1 MSESWDQNK
10 FDRWQELR
18 RSLKEC
24 KREKE
29 YAQVIEVAEK
39 IIDLDKEA
47 PFIRIMTP
55 LFYKEIGVACEKLGD
70 LNDAIK
76 NYQLAEDGLKKYRE
90 SNELNK
96 PDDWLKDIQSLSRKI
111 ERLQSKI

>member
-1 MSESWDQNK
+1 MSASWDQKK

-18 RSLKEC
+18 KSLNEC
-24 KREKE
+24 KRAKE
-29 YAQVIEVAEK
+29 YSQIVEVAEK

-55 LFYKEIGVACEKLGD
+55 LFYKEIGAAFEKLGD
-70 LNDAIK
+70 LIEAIR
-76 NYQLAEDGLKKYRE
+76 NYQLAVNGFKQYRE

-96 PDDWLKDIQSLSRKI
+96 PEDWLKDVQSLSKKI
-111 ERLQSKI
+111 ERLKSKL